1 MQPFKINAE
10 WDEEAKVWI
19 ATSSDI
25 DGLAIEASTID
36 ALIERLRIVIPE
48 LQEANNNN
56 LNEELPF
63 MLDGFFTY
71 KPHQHL
77 GS

>member
-19 ATSSDI
+19 ASSSDI
-25 DGLAIEASTID
+25 DGLAIEVSTID

-48 LQEANNNN
+48 LQEANSNN

-71 KPHQHL
+71 KTHQHL